1 MLHAIILKFP
11 RNLIDAQSQTLF
23 MHFVISL
30 ANDDDRKVRSMSA
43 AAIKC
48 LIGHVSSHSLHSVL
62 EYSLSWYLGGKQS
75 LWGAAAQVYS
85 LYNNY
90 VFNYRFSSLFV
101 YDSIWEPFGTAFD
114 SIFSFGDPCIVI
126 FNAVFLISALLS

>member
-1 MLHAIILKFP
+1 MFINISYSYEHSTGREAVLEMLHAIILKFP
-11 RNLIDAQSQTLF
+11 QNVVDAQSQTLF

-75 LWGAAAQVYS
+75 LWGAAAQV
-85 LYNNY
+85 
-90 VFNYRFSSLFV
+90 
-101 YDSIWEPFGTAFD
+101 
-114 SIFSFGDPCIVI
+114 
-126 FNAVFLISALLS
+126 